1 MTFSLSYESEKV
13 MAGGKVAFAKR
24 VRFSGKIIKRA
35 ERLAEVNLWGGAG
48 FGIIHIKRLVF
59 GEDFF
64 EF

>member
-1 MTFSLSYESEKV
+1 
-13 MAGGKVAFAKR
+13 MAGGKVTFAKR